1 MAQAKTMVPIDHLSP
16 VYRVLG
22 LTPAPAH
29 KYRSLGVTPAEGV
42 ASYRSLAAGA
52 DDDDDAPPPLYRP
65 PSYYRGTDLLFDIF
79 GNMSAEQVFK
89 CRTVCKVWRDRL
101 DANPDSREWRGLFL
115 SSLNDSIADATY
127 RGPFYPE
134 ATSARIL
141 PPVARIPIILN
152 IAGVSQQSSEQG
164 DVLVAEPSWREA
176 YTQLGLATADP
187 VRMEAL
193 RAEVLSL
200 KKELREAQEDARS
213 LKVRLQKSE
222 AEMGRMEAR
231 LSPDNWKEL
240 AVLTAPAAPTF
251 STATALALVAAAF
264 PTAATAA
271 TAAAAATAA
280 ICAENSTGVVCTW
293 DTVEKVLEWVRRV
306 AQLLICDE
314 RRERHF
320 RSKSGFR
327 MMAKAAAREIV
338 YRACTH
344 PGRRQSAAG
353 AYVQVARIFS
363 ENVYEWW
370 SRSIAELADA
380 VIEKVSTRAP
390 ELREMSMRSFDAYV
404 KSMVTVVLEYLDRHY
419 VVREGVTNLAAVAA
433 PHQARVRLALGLAVP
448 TAQ

>member
-1 MAQAKTMVPIDHLSP
+1 M
-16 VYRVLG
+16 
-22 LTPAPAH
+22 
-29 KYRSLGVTPAEGV
+29 
-42 ASYRSLAAGA
+42 
-52 DDDDDAPPPLYRP
+52 
-65 PSYYRGTDLLFDIF
+65 
-79 GNMSAEQVFK
+79 
-89 CRTVCKVWRDRL
+89 
-101 DANPDSREWRGLFL
+101 
-115 SSLNDSIADATY
+115 
-127 RGPFYPE
+127 
-134 ATSARIL
+134 
-141 PPVARIPIILN
+141 
-152 IAGVSQQSSEQG
+152 
-164 DVLVAEPSWREA
+164 
-176 YTQLGLATADP
+176 
-187 VRMEAL
+187 
-193 RAEVLSL
+193 
-200 KKELREAQEDARS
+200 
-213 LKVRLQKSE
+213 
-222 AEMGRMEAR
+222 
-231 LSPDNWKEL
+231 SPDNCA
-240 AVLTAPAAPTF
+240 AVLTATALALVA
-251 STATALALVAAAF
+251 ATALALVAAAF